1 MPTFIQSNTLP
12 QASAA
17 IANAGA
23 DPAWNA
29 AFDARQK
36 KKAKI
41 SKVGFAV
48 FLILALLLIGF
59 VLLYVFVKKSGTSLL
74 MPGVAGAGILLLIG
88 TKLFGDRAFGVDER
102 RREAELQKSAAL
114 QDKTAEN
121 LFSALPEG
129 YIVFR
134 NLRVTTDRSGNGN
147 PVSLETV
154 VLGESGVTLLS
165 LRPDKGVIRG
175 QMNNE
180 SFTKTEQGKT
190 DEKKTRNPVRPLRAE
205 MLALQNY
212 LSENGFRV
220 MVRGAVAYTDPTV
233 LLAVTGFDPVSDI
246 RLFACPGCEN
256 GELTAYL
263 TDGLHRMPPQTVRSI
278 TELLWKLR

>member
-1 MPTFIQSNTLP
+1 MPTFIQTNTIP
-12 QASAA
+12 SAA
-17 IANAGA
+17 AAVSA
-23 DPAWNA
+23 SSDPAWNA

-41 SKVGFAV
+41 SKVGFVV
-48 FLILALLLIGF
+48 FLVLALLLIGF

-88 TKLFGDRAFGVDER
+88 TKLFGDRAFGMDER
-102 RREAELQKSAAL
+102 RRESELQKSAAL
-114 QDKTAEN
+114 QDKTAEH

-134 NLRVTTDRSGNGN
+134 NLCVNSSNGN

-154 VLGESGVTLLS
+154 VLGESGVTVLS
-165 LRPDKGVIRG
+165 LRSDKGVIRG
-175 QMNNE
+175 QMENE
-180 SFTKTEQGKT
+180 SFTKTEKEKT
-190 DEKKTRNPVRPLRAE
+190 DEKKTRNPVRSLRQS

-212 LSENGFRV
+212 LAENGFRL
-220 MVRGAVAYTDPTV
+220 MVRGAAAYTDPSV
-233 LLAVTGFDPVSDI
+233 AVEVTGYDPVSDI

-256 GELTAYL
+256 GELTSYL

>member
-1 MPTFIQSNTLP
+1 MPTFIQTNTLP
-12 QASAA
+12 SAA
-17 IANAGA
+17 AAVA
-23 DPAWNA
+23 PSSSEAAWNA

-41 SKVGFAV
+41 SKVGFIV
-48 FLILALLLIGF
+48 FLVLALLLIGF

-88 TKLFGDRAFGVDER
+88 TKLFGDRAFGMDER
-102 RREAELQKSAAL
+102 RRESELQKSAAL
-114 QDKTAEN
+114 QDKTAEQ

-134 NLRVTTDRSGNGN
+134 NLCVNSPNGN

-154 VLGESGVTLLS
+154 VLGESGVTVLS
-165 LRPDKGVIRG
+165 LRSDKGVIRG
-175 QMNNE
+175 QMENE
-180 SFTKTEQGKT
+180 SFIKTEIGKT
-190 DEKKTRNPVRPLRAE
+190 DEKKTRNPVRTLRPS
-205 MLALQNY
+205 MLALQDY
-212 LSENGFRV
+212 LAENGFRL
-220 MVRGAVAYTDPTV
+220 MVRGATAYTDPTV
-233 LLAVTGFDPVSDI
+233 SLEVTGYDPVSDI

-256 GELTAYL
+256 GELTSYL

>member
-1 MPTFIQSNTLP
+1 MPTFIQTNTLP
-12 QASAA
+12 SAA
-17 IANAGA
+17 AAVA
-23 DPAWNA
+23 PSSSEAAWNA

-41 SKVGFAV
+41 SKVGFVV
-48 FLILALLLIGF
+48 FLVLALLLIGF

-88 TKLFGDRAFGVDER
+88 TKLFGDRAFGMDER
-102 RREAELQKSAAL
+102 RRESELQKSAAL
-114 QDKTAEN
+114 QDKTAEQ

-134 NLRVTTDRSGNGN
+134 NLCVTSANGN

-154 VLGESGVTLLS
+154 VLGESGVTVLS
-165 LRPDKGVIRG
+165 LRSDKGVIRG
-175 QMNNE
+175 QMENE
-180 SFTKTEQGKT
+180 SFIKTEKGKT
-190 DEKKTRNPVRPLRAE
+190 DEKKTRNPVRTLRQS
-205 MLALQNY
+205 MLALQDY
-212 LSENGFRV
+212 LAENGFRL
-220 MVRGAVAYTDPTV
+220 MVRGAAAYTDPTV
-233 LLAVTGFDPVSDI
+233 SLEVTGFDPVSDI

-256 GELTAYL
+256 TELTSYL

>member
-1 MPTFIQSNTLP
+1 MPTFIQTNTLP
-12 QASAA
+12 SAA
-17 IANAGA
+17 AAVA
-23 DPAWNA
+23 PSSSEAAWNA

-41 SKVGFAV
+41 SKVGFVV
-48 FLILALLLIGF
+48 FLVLALLLIGF

-88 TKLFGDRAFGVDER
+88 TKLFGDRAFGMDER
-102 RREAELQKSAAL
+102 RRESELQKSAAL
-114 QDKTAEN
+114 QDKTAEQ

-134 NLRVTTDRSGNGN
+134 NLCVASANGN

-154 VLGESGVTLLS
+154 VLGESGVTVLS
-165 LRPDKGVIRG
+165 LRSDKGVIRG
-175 QMNNE
+175 QMENE
-180 SFTKTEQGKT
+180 SFTKTEKGKT
-190 DEKKTRNPVRPLRAE
+190 DEKKTRNPVRTLRQS
-205 MLALQNY
+205 MLALQDY
-212 LSENGFRV
+212 LAENGFRL
-220 MVRGAVAYTDPTV
+220 MVRGAAAYTDPSV
-233 LLAVTGFDPVSDI
+233 SLEVTGYDPVSDI

-256 GELTAYL
+256 KELTSYL

>member
-1 MPTFIQSNTLP
+1 MPTFIQTNTMP
-12 QASAA
+12 SAA
-17 IANAGA
+17 AAVA
-23 DPAWNA
+23 PSSSEAAWNA

-41 SKVGFAV
+41 SKVGFV
-48 FLILALLLIGF
+48 IFLVLALMLIGF

-88 TKLFGDRAFGVDER
+88 TKLFGDRAFGMDER
-102 RREAELQKSAAL
+102 RRESELQKSAAL
-114 QDKTAEN
+114 QDKTAEQ

-134 NLRVTTDRSGNGN
+134 NLCVASANGN
-147 PVSLETV
+147 AVSLETV
-154 VLGESGVTLLS
+154 VLGESGVTILS
-165 LRPDKGVIRG
+165 LRSDKGVIRG
-175 QMNNE
+175 QMENE
-180 SFTKTEQGKT
+180 SFTKTEKGKT
-190 DEKKTRNPVRPLRAE
+190 DEKKTRNPVWTLRQS
-205 MLALQNY
+205 MLALQDY
-212 LSENGFRV
+212 LAENGFRL
-220 MVRGAVAYTDPTV
+220 MVRGAAAYTDPSV
-233 LLAVTGFDPVSDI
+233 SLEVTGYDPVSDI

-256 GELTAYL
+256 KELTSYL